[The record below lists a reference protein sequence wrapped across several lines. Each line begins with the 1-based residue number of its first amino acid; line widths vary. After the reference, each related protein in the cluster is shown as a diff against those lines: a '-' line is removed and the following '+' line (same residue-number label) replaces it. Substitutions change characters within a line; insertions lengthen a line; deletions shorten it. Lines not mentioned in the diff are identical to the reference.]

1 MKFNKQNTM
10 KLINALMIA
19 FAVFISVPAMSQDKD
34 EPSNDQKEMVE
45 ALKRAFITERLNL
58 SVAEAEK
65 FWPVFNSY
73 RDEIDELRAT
83 VDRKPNKDMTDK
95 EAEDMM
101 YAMLDAKSKEIDI
114 QKKYIQKLKSA
125 IPPRKIAQLFR
136 LEKDFKEK
144 VISNMKERR
153 MGRKG
158 GM

>member
-1 MKFNKQNTM
+1 MNTLNFNAKTILLFFMLFTSFFATAQNGNRKSQMKYKLKAQN
-10 KLINALMIA
+10 
-19 FAVFISVPAMSQDKD
+19 V
-34 EPSNDQKEMVE
+34 
-45 ALKRAFITERLNL
+45 AFITTELEL
-58 SVAEAEK
+58 TEAESQK

>member
-1 MKFNKQNTM
+1 MNTLNFNAKTILLFFMLFTSFFATAQNGDRKAQMKD
-10 KLINALMIA
+10 KLKA
-19 FAVFISVPAMSQDKD
+19 
-34 EPSNDQKEMVE
+34 QKV
-45 ALKRAFITERLNL
+45 AFITTELEL
-58 SVAEAEK
+58 TEAESQK

-73 RDEIDELRAT
+73 RDEIDELRAA
-83 VDRKPNKDMTDK
+83 VDKKPNKDMTDK

-101 YAMLDAKSKEIDI
+101 YAMLDAKSKEIEI

-125 IPPRKIAQLFR
+125 IPPKKIAQLFR
-136 LEKDFKEK
+136 IEKDFKEK

>member
-1 MKFNKQNTM
+1 MTEIKTWGDR
-10 KLINALMIA
+10 LAEIPDGTITTSYH
-19 FAVFISVPAMSQDKD
+19 VTGAMQ
-34 EPSNDQKEMVE
+34 
-45 ALKRAFITERLNL
+45 
-58 SVAEAEK
+58 
-65 FWPVFNSY
+65 
-73 RDEIDELRAT
+73 DEIDELRAT

>member
-1 MKFNKQNTM
+1 MLLTEADSQ
-10 KLINALMIA
+10 KLW
-19 FAVFISVPAMSQDKD
+19 Q
-34 EPSNDQKEMVE
+34 
-45 ALKRAFITERLNL
+45 
-58 SVAEAEK
+58 
-65 FWPVFNSY
+65 VFNSD
-73 RDEIDELRAT
+73 RNEIDELRDT
-83 VDRKPNKDMTDK
+83 VDTKPSKDMTDK